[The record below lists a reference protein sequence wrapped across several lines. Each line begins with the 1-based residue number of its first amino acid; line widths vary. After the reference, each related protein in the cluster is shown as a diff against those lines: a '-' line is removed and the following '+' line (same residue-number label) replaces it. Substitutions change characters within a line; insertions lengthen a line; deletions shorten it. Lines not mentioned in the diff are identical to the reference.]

1 MRNKCIILCALEL
14 LLLSALSCSKD
25 PSMIIDDNSETTD
38 AVYYI
43 RYAANGLEG
52 TYSVNYTAEDQKVS
66 LPNIKGADFERT
78 IGPVSKGFE
87 ASFGIQSSLNYTTVA
102 VRIEVKKGNTEPFI
116 VKKEAVKTS
125 SGYACS
131 CSVSYTIE

>member
-1 MRNKCIILCALEL
+1 MSNKCNIFCALGLVL
-14 LLLSALSCSKD
+14 LIVWSCSKE
-25 PSMIIDDNSETTD
+25 PSAAIDDNSETTD
-38 AVYYI
+38 AIYYV

-52 TYSVNYTAEDQKVS
+52 TYSVNYTSEEEKVS

-78 IGPVSKGFE
+78 IGPVSRGFE
-87 ASFGIQSSLNYTTVA
+87 ASFGIQSNLNYTTVA
-102 VRIEVKKGNTEPFI
+102 VRIEVRKGNTEPFI

-125 SGYACS
+125 SGSACS

>member
-1 MRNKCIILCALEL
+1 MSNKCNIFCALGLVL
-14 LLLSALSCSKD
+14 LIVWSCSKE
-25 PSMIIDDNSETTD
+25 PSAAIDDNSETTD
-38 AVYYI
+38 AIYYV

-52 TYSVNYTAEDQKVS
+52 TYSVNYTSEEEKVS

-78 IGPVSKGFE
+78 IVPVSRGFE
-87 ASFGIQSSLNYTTVA
+87 ASFGIQSNLNYTTVA
-102 VRIEVKKGNTEPFI
+102 VRIEVRKGNTEPFI

-125 SGYACS
+125 SGSACS